1 MRVDTGNILEELKKH
16 ELNCRYDE
24 GIIEDGSPYTGHEH
38 LTFEKSVLESGLLTK
53 DQITEV
59 ARTTARIKGDEY
71 CGNHRMWAIFRLL
84 GLSND

>member
-1 MRVDTGNILEELKKH
+1 MGIDAGNILEELKTH
-16 ELNCRYDE
+16 ELNCRYHE
-24 GIIEDGSPYTGHEH
+24 GKFDDGSPYTGDDH
-38 LTFEKSVLESGLLTK
+38 LFYEKCLIEFGLLTK

-84 GLSND
+84 GISNY